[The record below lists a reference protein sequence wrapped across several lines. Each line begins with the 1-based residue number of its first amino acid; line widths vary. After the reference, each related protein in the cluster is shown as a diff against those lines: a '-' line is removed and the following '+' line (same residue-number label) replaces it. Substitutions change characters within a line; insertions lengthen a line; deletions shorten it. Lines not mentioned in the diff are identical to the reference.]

1 MTDSDTTENEETTSD
16 AGSELTTT
24 EQEVQFINT
33 QVLKPDVTPISG
45 LSKPLVDQAAAM
57 MIQDAQ
63 SFLQGNEQMFT
74 IAIAKAAAMVLNP
87 ATSETGTAALNAYA
101 LFLGKLAVFSTEI
114 GTSATKIAS
123 GFKE

>member
-1 MTDSDTTENEETTSD
+1 MTDSDTTEQDETTSE
-16 AGSELTTT
+16 AGSAVTST
-24 EQEVQFINT
+24 EQEVQFINSM
-33 QVLKPDVTPISG
+33 VLQPEVTPITG
-45 LSKPLVDQAAAM
+45 LAKPLVDQAAAM

-87 ATSETGTAALNAYA
+87 ATAETGTAALTTYA
-101 LFLGKLAVFSTEI
+101 GFLKGLATFSTQI
-114 GTSATKIAS
+114 GTAATGIAS